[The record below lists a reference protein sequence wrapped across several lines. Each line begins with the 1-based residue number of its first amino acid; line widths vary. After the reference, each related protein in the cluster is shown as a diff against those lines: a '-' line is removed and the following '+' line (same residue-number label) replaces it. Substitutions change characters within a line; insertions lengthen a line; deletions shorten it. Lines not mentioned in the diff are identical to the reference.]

1 MRRYNEICLIK
12 YICLNCKPNLYQK
25 YVYVY
30 ISIPMH
36 INPYIYNTTRSFSLP
51 LQTKRNKKGCS
62 PTRAPKNPSTLAVG
76 VLLLNCHNLHRTRQ
90 FGVDILLQNSK
101 NNIPNRAETWWFT
114 MVEFVKTSPTKHMQ
128 FTKMLRRKGTTSRV
142 GLRFRET
149 HLYSIYPVVVLACR
163 CHH

>member
-1 MRRYNEICLIK
+1 MVYTANWVIIYHLPPIKGTRNSHWPNKSWLIPSICLYMCRYNEICLIK
-12 YICLNCKPNLYQK
+12 YICLNCKPNHYQK

-90 FGVDILLQNSK
+90 FGVDILLQNSNK
-101 NNIPNRAETWWFT
+101 IISQIAL
-114 MVEFVKTSPTKHMQ
+114 KHGD
-128 FTKMLRRKGTTSRV
+128 L
-142 GLRFRET
+142 
-149 HLYSIYPVVVLACR
+149 PW
-163 CHH
+163 